1 MTVTNP
7 APAGSSSLIARVQGI
22 LMTPAAEWDKIEV
35 ESATIPGLF
44 TGYACILAAIPA
56 VALILQHLLFIHWG
70 LLWVIVIAV
79 LTYVASLVGVFIM
92 GFIIDALAPTFGAQK
107 NSVQAM
113 KLAVYPYTALWIA
126 GILNI
131 VPILGI
137 LATLAGLYGLYILYL
152 GLPKLMK
159 SPPDK
164 TVGYFV
170 VSIVVALVVNAVIS
184 SVIFAVSATAL
195 VGAAVGAGGYTFN
208 SPGQISGTVHLGGA
222 SVDLGQLDQA
232 AKAAQVSAAA
242 MQAQANGQPAP
253 AGSVHALPADTLKA
267 LLPAALPS
275 GFARTEVSAA
285 SAGAAG
291 VAGSNAQ
298 GVYTKGDGRIT
309 LEVTDLAAM
318 GALAAMG
325 GAINV
330 QSDRETATSYEK
342 VGKVDGRLTTESFNS
357 QAKTGKYS
365 VVVANRFVV
374 DAEGS
379 GIAIDDLKA
388 AVAAVG
394 IDKLQGMAHA

>member
-1 MTVTNP
+1 
-7 APAGSSSLIARVQGI
+7 
-22 LMTPAAEWDKIEV
+22 
-35 ESATIPGLF
+35 
-44 TGYACILAAIPA
+44 
-56 VALILQHLLFIHWG
+56 
-70 LLWVIVIAV
+70 
-79 LTYVASLVGVFIM
+79 
-92 GFIIDALAPTFGAQK
+92 
-107 NSVQAM
+107 M

-222 SVDLGQLDQA
+222 SIDLGQLDQA